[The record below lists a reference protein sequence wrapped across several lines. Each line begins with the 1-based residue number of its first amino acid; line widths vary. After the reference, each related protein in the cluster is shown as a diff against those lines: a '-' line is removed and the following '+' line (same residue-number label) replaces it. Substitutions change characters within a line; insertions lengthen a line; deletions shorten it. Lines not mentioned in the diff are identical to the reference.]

1 MAGPVYGQG
10 YIPAAGAI
18 TTELNAVT
26 RRAFV
31 PKLVVQIYNA
41 APFLSMAMRNA
52 QRARGGLSQVTVP
65 VQGSSFVNFAWSG
78 YDGGFVQPSVQT
90 AIQQSSWNLS
100 LGTVPIPLL
109 GMESMTQQT
118 EAIIPIVKA
127 RMNDAKTVA
136 VEAIST
142 AIYGSS
148 GANPLAIN
156 GLLDVYDDGTTV
168 NTYGGLTRSAAP
180 FWKSTKIT
188 AAIAPTRQTMILRIN
203 QITKLAGGEKPDFVL
218 MSLGD
223 WTTLAQDFMNGEQ
236 FNTNPTSKYGNDD
249 AVNAGFSAL
258 MLANV
263 PILADIFCPTG
274 TAFFVNTKYLSLYI
288 SEDAN
293 FAFSGFHSLIP
304 NNQIANVGV
313 VITMMA
319 LVCTKPVSGAQ
330 ANNVTGAGF

>member
-1 MAGPVYGQG
+1 MATPIYGTG
-10 YIPAAGAI
+10 YIPNAGSVTA
-18 TTELNAVT
+18 ELNSVT

-31 PKLVVQIYNA
+31 PKLVVQIYSA

-52 QRARGGLSQVTVP
+52 QRARGGLNQVTVP
-65 VQGSSFVNFAWSG
+65 VQGSQFVNFNWAG
-78 YDGGFVQPSVQT
+78 YDGAFPQPSVQT
-90 AIQQSSWNLS
+90 AAQAAAWNLS

-109 GMESMTQQT
+109 GMESVTQST
-118 EAIIPIVKA
+118 EAIIPLIKA

-136 VEAIST
+136 VQSIST

-148 GANPLAIN
+148 AANQLQIN
-156 GLLDVYDDGTTV
+156 GLQDVYDDGTSV
-168 NTYGGLTRSAAP
+168 ATYGGLSRTANT

-203 QITKLAGGEKPDFVL
+203 QVTKLAGGEKPDFVL
-218 MSLGD
+218 MSIGD
-223 WTTLAQDFMNGEQ
+223 WTTLAQDFMNAEQ
-236 FNTNPTSKYGNDD
+236 FNTNPTSRYGNDD

-263 PILADIFCPTG
+263 PILADPFCPTG
-274 TAFFVNTKYLSLYI
+274 SMFIVNSKYLSLYI

-319 LVCTKPVSGAQ
+319 LVCTKPISGAS
-330 ANNVTGAGF
+330 ATNVTGAGF

>member
-10 YIPAAGAI
+10 YIPASGNI
-18 TTELNAVT
+18 VNELNATT

-31 PKLVVQIYNA
+31 PKLVVQIYAA

-52 QRARGGLSQVTVP
+52 QRARGGLNQVTIP
-65 VQGSSFVNFAWSG
+65 VQGNSFVSFNWAG
-78 YDGGFVQPSVQT
+78 YDGSFPQPTVNT
-90 AIQQSSWNLS
+90 AIQNSQWNLS

-109 GMESMTQQT
+109 GMESITQST
-118 EAIIPIVKA
+118 EAVIPIIKA
-127 RMNDAKTVA
+127 RMNDAKTVS
-136 VEAIST
+136 VQTIS
-142 AIYGSS
+142 AALYGSA
-148 GANPLAIN
+148 GANVLQIN
-156 GLLDVYDDGTTV
+156 GLLDVYDDGTAVT
-168 NTYGGLTRSAAP
+168 TYGGLSRTAAP

-188 AAIAPTRQTMILRIN
+188 TAIAPSRTTMIAAIN
-203 QITKLAGGEKPDFVL
+203 RVTKLAGGEKPDFVL
-218 MSLGD
+218 MSIGD
-223 WTTLAQDFMNGEQ
+223 WTTLAQDFMDAEQ
-236 FNTNPTSKYGNDD
+236 FQTNPRSRYGDDD

-263 PILADIFCPTG
+263 PILADFFCPTG
-274 TAFFVNTKYLSLYI
+274 TFFVINSKYLSLYI

-319 LVCTKPVSGAQ
+319 LVCSKPVSGAQ
-330 ANNVTGAGF
+330 WNDVTGAGF